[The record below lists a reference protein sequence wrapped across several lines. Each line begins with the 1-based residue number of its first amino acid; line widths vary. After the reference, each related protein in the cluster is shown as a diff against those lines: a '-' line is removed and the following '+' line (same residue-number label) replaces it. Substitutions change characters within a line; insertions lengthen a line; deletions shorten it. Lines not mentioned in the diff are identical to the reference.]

1 MVDYHAMKLLRE
13 CICESEDFLFRQSR
27 KSGCAL
33 I

>member
-13 CICESEDFLFRQSR
+13 CINESEDFVFRQSK
-27 KSGCAL
+27 KSVCAL